1 MLNLNELTNKNPD
14 ELINIIQSLQET
26 LLKNKKQLQNK
37 DILIAC
43 LNDTIALMK
52 HEKFASRSEKY
63 IDNSLQGGDYADRVM
78 GKIKYGCKLL
88 LKSGEIQFGSKED

>member
-1 MLNLNELTNKNPD
+1 MTNKNPD

-26 LLKNKKQLQNK
+26 LLKNQKQLQNK

-63 IDNSLQGGDYADRVM
+63 IDNSLQGRLFNEAESSEKTAD
-78 GKIKYGCKLL
+78 I
-88 LKSGEIQFGSKED
+88 EEA